1 MGERTQY
8 PPGTFSWT
16 DLATTDVAAA
26 QRFYSDLFGW
36 EWNDLPLPG
45 GGAYSMARLRGH
57 DVAAVAEQQ
66 EAQRE
71 QGVPPNWTSYV
82 TVDDLDARAVRA
94 PELGGTLLAEPFDVM
109 DVGRMAVI
117 ADPAGAV
124 LALWDPRSHIGAG
137 LVNEVGTMTINE
149 LRTTDVAGAQAF
161 YGELLGWTFE
171 DLGPYTSIRN
181 GDTLNGGI
189 LELQPEWGP
198 IPPHWVPYFVVEDV
212 DAAVRAVGEAGG
224 STIVEPNEV
233 PAGRFATVADPTG
246 AVFSVFAGETDD

>member
-1 MGERTQY
+1 
-8 PPGTFSWT
+8 
-16 DLATTDVAAA
+16 
-26 QRFYSDLFGW
+26 
-36 EWNDLPLPG
+36 
-45 GGAYSMARLRGH
+45 
-57 DVAAVAEQQ
+57 
-66 EAQRE
+66 
-71 QGVPPNWTSYV
+71 
-82 TVDDLDARAVRA
+82 
-94 PELGGTLLAEPFDVM
+94 
-109 DVGRMAVI
+109 
-117 ADPAGAV
+117 
-124 LALWDPRSHIGAG
+124 
-137 LVNEVGTMTINE
+137 MTINE

-246 AVFSVFAGETDD
+246 AIFSVFAGETDD